1 MAANPQAIAKIPAGF
16 HFVHPGYLTVA
27 TSANNSPPIGLW
39 ASDNKTLIGSDPD
52 IARLLAD
59 SLGLKLRLV
68 PAAWEDWPLGI
79 TAGRYD
85 VAMFNIAVT
94 EERKQK
100 FDFATYR
107 ADNHAFAVKAD
118 SKISAI
124 RRREDVAGKRIIVGS
139 GTNQER
145 ILLSWDE
152 KNRAQGLAPVQP
164 IYLNDDAS
172 ATLAL
177 LSGRA
182 DASFGP
188 QAMAAWKVASRGQT
202 KLSDTDRFAPGWR
215 SPRRRAMAW
224 TSRCSRRS
232 TALLLAASTARCWQ
246 DGVKRARRWRFRRLI
261 RRASFIRRIRAGWS
275 GARGVVTING
285 DPIVRTGFSEGAHSC
300 APAKKLNA
308 RPIYP
313 AFLIHCNA
321 SAAGS
326 GRAKW

>member
-1 MAANPQAIAKIPAGF
+1 M
-16 HFVHPGYLTVA
+16 L
-27 TSANNSPPIGLW
+27 NSPPLALL
-39 ASDNKTLIGSDPD
+39 ASDNRTRIGSDPD
-52 IARLLAD
+52 IARLLAG
-59 SLGLKLRLV
+59 SLGLKLKLV
-68 PAAWEDWPLGI
+68 PTAWEDWPLGI
-79 TAGRYD
+79 TSGRYD
-85 VAMFNIAVT
+85 VALVNIAVT
-94 EERKQK
+94 EQRKQK

-107 ADNHAFAVKAD
+107 ADTLAFSVKAD

-202 KLSDTDRFAPGWR
+202 KIVGHGPF
-215 SPRRRAMAW
+215 RAWVAV
-224 TSRCSRRS
+224 T
-232 TALLLAASTARCWQ
+232 TKKGNGLDVALQQA
-246 DGVKRARRWRFRRLI
+246 
-261 RRASFIRRIRAGWS
+261 
-275 GARGVVTING
+275 ING
-285 DPIVRTGFSEGAHSC
+285 AIAGGQYHQVLARWGEEGEAVEISQVNPPGIVYQE
-300 APAKKLNA
+300 N
-308 RPIYP
+308 
-313 AFLIHCNA
+313 
-321 SAAGS
+321 
-326 GRAKW
+326 

>member
-1 MAANPQAIAKIPAGF
+1 MERVIIAALLTVMSGAPVIAAETLDAKNNETPINIAANPQAIAKIPAGF
-16 HFVHPGYLTVA
+16 HFVNPGYLTVA
-27 TSANNSPPIGLW
+27 TTAMNSPPIGLW

-59 SLGLKLRLV
+59 SLGLKLKLV

-94 EERKQK
+94 EERKKK

-107 ADNHAFAVKAD
+107 ADNHAFAVKTN
-118 SKISAI
+118 SAI
-124 RRREDVAGKRIIVGS
+124 TAIKGREDVAGKRIIVGS

-164 IYLNDDAS
+164 IYLNDDAA

-182 DASFGP
+182 DATFGP
-188 QAMAAWKVASRGQT
+188 QSLAAWKVASRGQT
-202 KLSDTDRFAPGWR
+202 KIVGHGPF
-215 SPRRRAMAW
+215 RAWVAV
-224 TSRCSRRS
+224 T
-232 TALLLAASTARCWQ
+232 TKKGNGLDVALQQA
-246 DGVKRARRWRFRRLI
+246 
-261 RRASFIRRIRAGWS
+261 
-275 GARGVVTING
+275 ING
-285 DPIVRTGFSEGAHSC
+285 AIASGEYKQVLARWGEQEEAVETSQVNPPGIV
-300 APAKKLNA
+300 
-308 RPIYP
+308 YQ
-313 AFLIHCNA
+313 
-321 SAAGS
+321 
-326 GRAKW
+326 

>member
-1 MAANPQAIAKIPAGF
+1 MERVIVSALAAWLFSSPLFAAETLDAKNNETPIHIPANPQAIAKIPAGF
-16 HFVHPGYLTVA
+16 HFVTPGYLTVA
-27 TSANNSPPIGLW
+27 TSASNSPPIGLW

-52 IARLLAD
+52 FARLLAD
-59 SLGLKLRLV
+59 SLGLKLKLV
-68 PAAWEDWPLGI
+68 PAAWEDWPLGL

-107 ADNHAFAVKAD
+107 ADNHAFAVKTD
-118 SKISAI
+118 SAI
-124 RRREDVAGKRIIVGS
+124 TAIKGREDVAGKRIIVGS
-139 GTNQER
+139 GTNQEK
-145 ILLSWDE
+145 ILLSWDA

-202 KLSDTDRFAPGWR
+202 KIVGHGPF
-215 SPRRRAMAW
+215 RAWAAV
-224 TSRCSRRS
+224 S
-232 TALLLAASTARCWQ
+232 TKNRNGLDVAL
-246 DGVKRARRWRFRRLI
+246 
-261 RRASFIRRIRAGWS
+261 
-275 GARGVVTING
+275 
-285 DPIVRTGFSEGAHSC
+285 
-300 APAKKLNA
+300 
-308 RPIYP
+308 
-313 AFLIHCNA
+313 
-321 SAAGS
+321 
-326 GRAKW
+326 

>member
-1 MAANPQAIAKIPAGF
+1 MERVIITALLTVMFGAPAIAAETLDAKNNETPINIAANPQAIAKIPAGF
-16 HFVHPGYLTVA
+16 HFVNPGYLTVA
-27 TSANNSPPIGLW
+27 TTSMNSPPIGLW

-59 SLGLKLRLV
+59 SLGLKLKLV

-94 EERKQK
+94 EERKKK

-107 ADNHAFAVKAD
+107 ADNHAFAVKTN
-118 SKISAI
+118 SAI
-124 RRREDVAGKRIIVGS
+124 TAIKSREDVAGKRIIVGS

-164 IYLNDDAS
+164 IYLNDDAA

-202 KLSDTDRFAPGWR
+202 RIVGHGPF
-215 SPRRRAMAW
+215 RAWVAV
-224 TSRCSRRS
+224 T
-232 TALLLAASTARCWQ
+232 TKKGNGLDVALQQA
-246 DGVKRARRWRFRRLI
+246 
-261 RRASFIRRIRAGWS
+261 
-275 GARGVVTING
+275 ING
-285 DPIVRTGFSEGAHSC
+285 EIASGEYKKVLARWGEQEEAVETSQVNPPGIV
-300 APAKKLNA
+300 
-308 RPIYP
+308 YQ
-313 AFLIHCNA
+313 
-321 SAAGS
+321 
-326 GRAKW
+326 

>member
-1 MAANPQAIAKIPAGF
+1 MKPVIILALTGAVLAAPATGAQQLDASHNETPITMAANPQAIAKIPAGF

-202 KLSDTDRFAPGWR
+202 KIVGHGPF
-215 SPRRRAMAW
+215 RAWVAV
-224 TSRCSRRS
+224 T
-232 TALLLAASTARCWQ
+232 TKKGNGLDVALQQA
-246 DGVKRARRWRFRRLI
+246 
-261 RRASFIRRIRAGWS
+261 
-275 GARGVVTING
+275 ING
-285 DPIVRTGFSEGAHSC
+285 AI
-300 APAKKLNA
+300 
-308 RPIYP
+308 
-313 AFLIHCNA
+313 
-321 SAAGS
+321 AG
-326 GRAKW
+326 GQYH

>member
-1 MAANPQAIAKIPAGF
+1 MERVIIAALLTVMSGAPAIAAETLDAKNNETPINIAANPQAIAKIPAGF
-16 HFVHPGYLTVA
+16 HFVNPGYLTVA
-27 TSANNSPPIGLW
+27 TTAMNSPPIGLW

-59 SLGLKLRLV
+59 SLGLKLKLV

-94 EERKQK
+94 EERKKK

-107 ADNHAFAVKAD
+107 ADNHAFAVKTN
-118 SKISAI
+118 SAI
-124 RRREDVAGKRIIVGS
+124 TAIKGREDVAGKRIIVGS

-164 IYLNDDAS
+164 IYLNDDAA

-182 DASFGP
+182 DATFGP
-188 QAMAAWKVASRGQT
+188 QSLAAWKVASRGQT
-202 KLSDTDRFAPGWR
+202 KIVGHGPF
-215 SPRRRAMAW
+215 RAWVAV
-224 TSRCSRRS
+224 T
-232 TALLLAASTARCWQ
+232 TKKGNGLDVALQQA
-246 DGVKRARRWRFRRLI
+246 
-261 RRASFIRRIRAGWS
+261 
-275 GARGVVTING
+275 ING
-285 DPIVRTGFSEGAHSC
+285 AIASGKYKQVLARWGEQEEAVETSQVNPPGIV
-300 APAKKLNA
+300 
-308 RPIYP
+308 YQ
-313 AFLIHCNA
+313 
-321 SAAGS
+321 
-326 GRAKW
+326 